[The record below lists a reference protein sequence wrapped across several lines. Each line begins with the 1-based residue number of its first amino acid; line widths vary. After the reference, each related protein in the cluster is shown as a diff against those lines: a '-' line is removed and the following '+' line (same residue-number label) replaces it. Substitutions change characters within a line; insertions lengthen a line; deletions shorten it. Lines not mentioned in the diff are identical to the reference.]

1 MSFPWDSVRIVLNV
15 KKTLPLL
22 VVAIIIDII
31 AFSVR
36 PDAYLFWLGLALI
49 AALTVLVLVQFWL
62 IKVERQMA
70 LRSDVRLAKL
80 TFPTKRR
87 A

>member
-36 PDAYLFWLGLALI
+36 PDRYLFWLGLALI
-49 AALTVLVLVQFWL
+49 GALCLLFLVQMWL
-62 IKVERQMA
+62 VRVEKEMA
-70 LRSDVRLAKL
+70 LRSAVKLAK
-80 TFPTKRR
+80 R
-87 A
+87 